1 MKPSAMTRKY
11 NEHWDTAGR
20 IPFWYTLRANALA
33 VAVEKKAVK
42 KDRVT
47 ANPSF
52 LENIPVMEEYLAE
65 KLREV
70 RVDYMEIERVSADFN
85 KDLLKHARE
94 KFANQA
100 DRVIQPED
108 TNYLSGIDFVSESFE
123 QESQLHEAL
132 RKCGGD
138 ASKLLVQDC
147 DYL

>member
-1 MKPSAMTRKY
+1 MNKAKTLMKPSAMTRKY

-20 IPFWYTLRANALA
+20 IPFWYTLEANALA

-52 LENIPVMEEYLAE
+52 LENIPVMEE
-65 KLREV
+65 
-70 RVDYMEIERVSADFN
+70 VSADFN

-132 RKCGGD
+132 HKCGGD
-138 ASKLLVQDC
+138 ASKLPVQDC